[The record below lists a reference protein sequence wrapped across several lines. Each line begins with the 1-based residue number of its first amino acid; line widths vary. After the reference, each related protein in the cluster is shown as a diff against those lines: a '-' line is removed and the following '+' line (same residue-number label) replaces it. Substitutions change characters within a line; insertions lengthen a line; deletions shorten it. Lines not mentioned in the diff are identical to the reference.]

1 MNAISPIVDEFND
14 LEQKIMDIEKTKIV
28 EVYNSIFLIFIF
40 FVCVGISSLIDF
52 HSVVT
57 VEIGDC

>member
-28 EVYNSIFLIFIF
+28 EVYISSAFLIFNF
-40 FVCVGISSLIDF
+40 CVSWDRLL
-52 HSVVT
+52 H
-57 VEIGDC
+57 

>member
-28 EVYNSIFLIFIF
+28 EVYNSVFFIF
-40 FVCVGISSLIDF
+40 YFNFVCVLG
-52 HSVVT
+52 
-57 VEIGDC
+57 